1 MLTQIGQKR
10 ESNFSEPIGMLEDC
24 HKRIQYF
31 LRTLV
36 RLAEAGQQRD
46 LKEDERAALQTAL
59 RYFREA
65 APKHTADEEESLFPR
80 LRRIDSPQVQ
90 EIFAKVDRLQ
100 SDHRHADEQ
109 HSAVDAIGSRW
120 LAAGYLDPR
129 EGARFAALLGDLS
142 ELYRE
147 HIPLE
152 EKEIFPVA
160 KNVLSAP
167 AQESMGQEMAQRR
180 GVVP

>member
-36 RLAEAGQQRD
+36 RLAEFGQQRE
-46 LKEDERAALQTAL
+46 LKGDERAALQTAL

-90 EIFAKVDRLQ
+90 ELFAKVDRLQ
-100 SDHRHADEQ
+100 SEHRQADEQ
-109 HSAVDAIGSRW
+109 HAAVDAIGSEW
-120 LAAGYLDPR
+120 LATGHLDPQ
-129 EGARFAALLGDLS
+129 EGARLAALLGNLS
-142 ELYRE
+142 ELYKE

-152 EKEIFPVA
+152 ETEVFPVA
-160 KNVLSAP
+160 KNVLSTP
-167 AQESMGQEMAQRR
+167 AQESMGQEMARRR
-180 GVVP
+180 GIVI